1 MVSYRYITNKTLSYW
16 CHLVVSTQPGGW
28 VSLFLQQKP
37 LLSPAVPVADAVAR
51 FVASLRA
58 LSDAQVAEATAAL
71 AEFGDEE
78 RQRALGHAAKVAV
91 FWWEKWRFL
100 WRVSGEW
107 WEKWRFLDDTHW

>member
-1 MVSYRYITNKTLSYW
+1 MAIFNSYATNYQS
-16 CHLVVSTQPGGW
+16 VGGW

-37 LLSPAVPVADAVAR
+37 LLSTAVPVAVDAVAS

-78 RQRALGHAAKVAV
+78 RHRALGSAAKVAV
-91 FWWEKWRFL
+91 
-100 WRVSGEW
+100 SGEKNGDFDGESVGNGGKNGDFW
-107 WEKWRFLDDTHW
+107 MTHIGDLMA